1 MELQQFAYVASHDL
15 KTPLRGIAGF
25 AQFLH
30 RDYRGKLDE
39 KADDYIE
46 RIVEGAKRMQRLIDD
61 LLAYSRVESR
71 SAPFAPADLN
81 EVFEDAVLLH
91 LASIEDASG
100 EVTRDD
106 LPTVA
111 GDRPQVSQLLQ
122 NLLGNA
128 IKYHGDQPPQVHVL
142 AEYADGK
149 WTIAVRDNGIGIAA
163 NQREQ
168 IFEVFRRLHAADK
181 YPGTGIGLA
190 VCRRI
195 VQQHGGNIW
204 VESAPGNGS
213 TFYFPLPDRGSETP
227 A

>member
-1 MELQQFAYVASHDL
+1 MRGWLVVLVLGPSRQFVGVLQLTEKYEGDFTEDDLQRLKRLAQLMAPAFSLEFANEEIQRHNEELELAKSALEQSNVELQQFAYVASHDL

-111 GDRPQVSQLLQ
+111 GDRP
-122 NLLGNA
+122 
-128 IKYHGDQPPQVHVL
+128 
-142 AEYADGK
+142 
-149 WTIAVRDNGIGIAA
+149 
-163 NQREQ
+163 
-168 IFEVFRRLHAADK
+168 
-181 YPGTGIGLA
+181 
-190 VCRRI
+190 
-195 VQQHGGNIW
+195 
-204 VESAPGNGS
+204 
-213 TFYFPLPDRGSETP
+213 
-227 A
+227 